1 MKPERTWIIIADG
14 AHAKVFEHTADNPKL
29 APVNGLGFATHLPP
43 THEIVADRPVRSYE
57 SKGHARHAKT
67 ERSDPHRELKR
78 ASAERLA
85 GMLKSSL
92 AARRYE
98 QLVLVAPPVTLGDLR
113 EALPKGVQSRVV
125 GELAQD
131 LVKTPQS
138 QLRRHLRDVLPAKSP
153 PKSERRTAAPRGS
166 SKKRKR

>member
-1 MKPERTWIIIADG
+1 MKPDRTWIVIADG

-29 APVNGLGFATHLPP
+29 EPVNGVGFATRLPP
-43 THEIVADRPVRSYE
+43 TREIVTDRLVRSIE
-57 SKGHARHAKT
+57 SQGHARHAKT

-85 GMLKSSL
+85 GILKSKL
-92 AARRYE
+92 AQKCYE
-98 QLVLVAPPVTLGDLR
+98 RLVLVAPPVTLGDLR
-113 EALPKGVQSRVV
+113 EALPKGVRARVI

-138 QLRRHLRDVLPAKSP
+138 QLRRHLRDVLPEKPARAAKP
-153 PKSERRTAAPRGS
+153 QRRTAAPKGS
-166 SKKRKR
+166 SKK